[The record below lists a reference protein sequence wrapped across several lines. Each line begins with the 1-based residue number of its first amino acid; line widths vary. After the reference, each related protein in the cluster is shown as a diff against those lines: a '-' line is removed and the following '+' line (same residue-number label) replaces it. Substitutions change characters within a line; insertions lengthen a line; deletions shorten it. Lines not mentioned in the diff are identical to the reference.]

1 MIDIAVEAK
10 VDYIKFQFFN
20 FKELSTSWSLSAG
33 YQLKNTKE
41 KKQQNL
47 LQKLSLSFERIKI
60 LENYAKRKKIKF
72 MLSIFDFESLKKLKS
87 FKTHYIKIPS
97 GEINNLP
104 FIEKVSNLKKK

>member
-41 KKQQNL
+41 KTANL
-47 LQKLSLSFERIKI
+47 LQKLSLSFEELKI
-60 LENYAKRKKIKF
+60 LENYAKRKNKIYVIYF
-72 MLSIFDFESLKKLKS
+72 
-87 FKTHYIKIPS
+87 
-97 GEINNLP
+97 
-104 FIEKVSNLKKK
+104 